1 MFASMKSE
9 ERHTL
14 ETNQLGEAVQVAG
27 KRLEDNTTKIVAVV
41 CAVLLIAAGI
51 TWWMRQTSSS
61 GVAAWTLL
69 ENAETVA
76 QYSDIREKYSGTIP
90 GRWAQLLESE
100 LYLKTGLEQMFSDR
114 ELGAGDLKKA
124 INGFQELNSTKADQ
138 AIHERALWGLALALE
153 ATSDGDTT
161 KASEA
166 YQRLLN
172 DVPDTTYRPIAEQRI
187 AALKTGGV
195 KDFYAWFSKQ
205 NPKPADVRPKDGG
218 FKDDFDSMLP
228 PAKSEFN
235 LKPNSEKPA
244 EGQDEKT
251 KTEEAKPAIEGEK
264 SEAKPDAPAAKEEP
278 KVEEKPK
285 IEEKPATEKEVEPK
299 TDKPADKKE

>member
-1 MFASMKSE
+1 MKSE
-9 ERHTL
+9 ERHTP

-27 KRLEDNTTKIVAVV
+27 KRLEDNTTKIVGVV
-41 CAVLLIAAGI
+41 CAVLLIAAAV
-51 TWWMRQTSSS
+51 TWWMRQSNSSA
-61 GVAAWTLL
+61 VAAWTLL

-100 LYLKTGLEQMFSDR
+100 LYLKTGLEQMFTDR
-114 ELGAGDLKKA
+114 ELGSGDLKKA

-205 NPKPADVRPKDGG
+205 NPKPADVRPKDSG

-235 LKPNSEKPA
+235 LKPGSEKA
-244 EGQDEKT
+244 TEGQDDKKADEP
-251 KTEEAKPAIEGEK
+251 KPAAEGEK
-264 SEAKPDAPAAKEEP
+264 SEGKPDAPAVKEEQP
-278 KVEEKPK
+278 TGEEKLK
-285 IEEKPATEKEVEPK
+285 AEEKPAAEKETEPK
-299 TDKPADKKE
+299 ADKPADKKE

>member
-9 ERHTL
+9 ERQSL
-14 ETNQLGEAVQVAG
+14 ETNQLGEVVRAAG
-27 KRLEDNTTKIVAVV
+27 QRLEDNTTKIVAAV
-41 CAVLLIAAGI
+41 CAVLLIAAAI
-51 TWWMRQTSSS
+51 TWWVRQSSS
-61 GVAAWTLL
+61 SATAAWTQL
-69 ENAETVA
+69 EKAETVT
-76 QYSDIREKYSGTIP
+76 QFSDIRESHAGTTP

-114 ELGAGDLKKA
+114 ELGSGDLKKA
-124 INGFQELNSTKADQ
+124 ITGFQELNANKSDP
-138 AIHERALWGLALALE
+138 AIQERALWGLALALE

-172 DVPDTTYRPIAEQRI
+172 DFPETTYRPVAEQRI

-195 KDFYAWFSKQ
+195 KEFYAWFSKQ
-205 NPKPADVRPKDGG
+205 NPKPAEVRPKDSG
-218 FKDDFDSMLP
+218 FKDDFDSIIP

-235 LKPNSEKPA
+235 LKPNPPNSDEGKVDKVIPDDGKPA
-244 EGQDEKT
+244 VES
-251 KTEEAKPAIEGEK
+251 EK
-264 SEAKPDAPAAKEEP
+264 SEAKPVAPASKAEQP

-285 IEEKPATEKEVEPK
+285 T
-299 TDKPADKKE
+299 